1 MKYLISIYFDE
12 ATNRQI
18 YKHMEAVAKAS
29 GNDYMLANK
38 VPPHITLSS
47 FETDDITPVW
57 NALRRQI
64 YDVAGGEIKWV
75 GSGAFMTSV
84 LYLTPVLNE
93 YLLGVMQEIYDCI
106 LTVPDIKISKYYK
119 PYQWL
124 PHTTIGK
131 KMTEEEL
138 YKGFAAVQ
146 GSFQI
151 ITGKV
156 VRLGLAK
163 ASPYE
168 EIEIL

>member
-18 YKHMEAVAKAS
+18 YKHMEAAAQAS
-29 GNDYMLANK
+29 KNDYMLTHR

-47 FETDDITPVW
+47 FETDDIMPVW
-57 NALRRQI
+57 DTLRRDI
-64 YDVAGGEIKWV
+64 YDVTGGEIKWV
-75 GSGAFMTSV
+75 GCGAFMTSV
-84 LYLTPVLNE
+84 LYITPVLNE
-93 YLLGVMQEIYDCI
+93 YLLGLMQGIYDCL
-106 LTVPDIKISKYYK
+106 LTAPNVKISKYYR

-138 YKGFAAVQ
+138 CRGFAAVQ

-151 ITGKV
+151 IAGKV

-168 EIEIL
+168 EIDTF